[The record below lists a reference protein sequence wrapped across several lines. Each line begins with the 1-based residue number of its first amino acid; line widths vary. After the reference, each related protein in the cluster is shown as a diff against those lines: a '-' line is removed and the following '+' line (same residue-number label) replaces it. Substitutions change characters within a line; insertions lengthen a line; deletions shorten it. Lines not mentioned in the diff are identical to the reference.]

1 VSRNKSDVKVLNIIN
16 NYRQQLNNNL
26 VLKIYEKKY

>member
-1 VSRNKSDVKVLNIIN
+1 VNRNKSDVKVLNIIN